1 MNEKAAE
8 TAQNANNTNEKVKSG
23 DVNSNPI
30 GRELDLFVKQID
42 SLADT
47 LPEAIGVIQKVN
59 LSSMRDFA
67 DFLANECTAKPGDGG
82 KTEYRMNVGKYL
94 KYRRLQGRFQKA
106 QLAQQIVPRTFLVS
120 LVSQFDAFLGRLIKQ
135 LFNLKPE
142 ALDVAE
148 GTLTFSQLVE
158 FGSIENA
165 KDYVVEKE
173 IESVLRRSH
182 AEQFDWLENK
192 FGLKLRVNLHAWP
205 VFIELTERRNLFV
218 HSNGLVSRQY
228 LNVCKRHGS
237 ALEPDARLGKSL
249 GVTRE
254 YFETAHEC
262 LFEIGVKLAQVLW
275 RKLTPDDL
283 DGADQNL
290 LGVGYELLDEARYRL
305 ARCLLDFSTETLKRH
320 GKEDV
325 RLSMVVNRAQAYKWS
340 GDDDSA
346 TRIISEVDWS
356 ATAPKFQ
363 LAQAVILNQFD
374 KALQIMTNLGKSDA
388 HLMKMAYREWPL
400 FKELR
405 KVPGFSRTF
414 EEIFGEPL
422 NTVTVDT
429 PPLATESTGIV
440 Q

>member
-346 TRIISEVDWS
+346 TRIISEVD
-356 ATAPKFQ
+356 
-363 LAQAVILNQFD
+363 
-374 KALQIMTNLGKSDA
+374 
-388 HLMKMAYREWPL
+388 
-400 FKELR
+400 
-405 KVPGFSRTF
+405 
-414 EEIFGEPL
+414 
-422 NTVTVDT
+422 
-429 PPLATESTGIV
+429 
-440 Q
+440 